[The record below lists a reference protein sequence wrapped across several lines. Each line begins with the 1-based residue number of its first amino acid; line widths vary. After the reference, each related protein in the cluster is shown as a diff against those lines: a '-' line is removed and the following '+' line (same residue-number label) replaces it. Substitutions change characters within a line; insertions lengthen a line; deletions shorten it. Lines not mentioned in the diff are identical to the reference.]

1 MTMSWL
7 RINTIFVF
15 CPGVKQVKQR
25 TVTTVAETIINRVIF
40 AGQSQ
45 VTIMEKNQQAGIE
58 HMKKN
63 PKGLWIGGE

>member
-1 MTMSWL
+1 MVIKKITPK
-7 RINTIFVF
+7 IFF
-15 CPGVKQVKQR
+15 
-25 TVTTVAETIINRVIF
+25 RVIF

>member
-1 MTMSWL
+1 MVIKKITPK
-7 RINTIFVF
+7 IFF
-15 CPGVKQVKQR
+15 
-25 TVTTVAETIINRVIF
+25 RVIF
-40 AGQSQ
+40 AERSQ